1 MGFVEPE
8 VVISDGGIFIPNI
21 KLYHFGILT
30 SSIHMAWMRLTAGRF
45 GIGYR
50 YGRDTVYNTFPWC
63 EPSDKQRE
71 AIELTAQKIL
81 DVRAKYMKIT
91 RSEDQKITSKSATTY
106 DLMNLSSCD
115 LSNGATLADLYD
127 ELSMPRDL
135 RDAHKKN
142 DRAVA
147 AAYGLEKI
155 FDDES
160 AVIVELLKLYAKN
173 TRGD

>member
-1 MGFVEPE
+1 
-8 VVISDGGIFIPNI
+8 
-21 KLYHFGILT
+21 
-30 SSIHMAWMRLTAGRF
+30 MAWMRLTAGRF

-63 EPSDKQRE
+63 EPSDKQRR

-81 DVRAKYMKIT
+81 DVREKY
-91 RSEDQKITSKSATTY
+91 S
-106 DLMNLSSCD
+106 
-115 LSNGATLADLYD
+115 GATLADLYD
-127 ELSMPRDL
+127 ELTMPSDL